1 MLNVYSL
8 LLSLFIWGFVLGKI
22 DKGVN
27 CSIVGCNNSA
37 FRSLSYSEF
46 SRVASRAG
54 LSIGSNVPRRV
65 YLCEDHY
72 KVFKKFLRKEKMY
85 EKWRYG

>member
-1 MLNVYSL
+1 
-8 LLSLFIWGFVLGKI
+8 LGKI
-22 DKGVN
+22 DRGIN
-27 CSIVGCNNSA
+27 CSIVDCNKSA
-37 FRSLSYSEF
+37 IRSLSYSEF
-46 SRVASRAG
+46 SKVAPKAG
-54 LSIGSNVPRRV
+54 LSIGSNAPRRV